1 MMMKKL
7 FDLLLSLV
15 TLLAKQ
21 LDFVLNPRALRVVPI
36 CVRCADM
43 ARDSTRISR

>member
-7 FDLLLSLV
+7 SDLLLSLV
-15 TLLAKQ
+15 TLLAQ
-21 LDFVLNPRALRVVPI
+21 HVDFVLNSRALRVVPI
-36 CVRCADM
+36 YVRCADT